1 MVSKGDNILP
11 EVQRGQIDHR
21 RRYRPVNRIFDF
33 LKAKYIWKYSAGVVM
48 NPSHSVVLDG
58 GGRNTLLAEMFHDIR

>member
-1 MVSKGDNILP
+1 VIIFYQRYRGDKLII
-11 EVQRGQIDHR
+11 GG
-21 RRYRPVNRIFDF
+21 RYRPVNRIFDF